1 MELKE
6 IQRKVDMKKRD
17 IIFGALL
24 CFVGGAIDGY
34 SYVMRGGVLA
44 TAQTGNLLLL
54 GIHISNG
61 NWTRALSYVLP
72 ILCFMLGTCLA
83 KLAYEKIC
91 RNDMR
96 KWQEGIMLTEVAVFV
111 ILGFIGARVPN
122 LLANATISFFS
133 SMQYCAFRNFGEDAP
148 FSTVFSTGN
157 MRSFVDN
164 IYEGTVHKNR
174 TAIKRSVGYAIMI
187 IVFALGALSSNLF
200 SMVLG
205 YQSCWLVSAI
215 LLIACV
221 FRRIKR

>member
-1 MELKE
+1 
-6 IQRKVDMKKRD
+6 MKKRD
-17 IIFGALL
+17 VIFGASL
-24 CFVGGAIDGY
+24 CFAGGAIDGY

-44 TAQTGNLLLL
+44 TAQTANLLLL

-61 NWTRALSYVLP
+61 NWTRALNYVLP
-72 ILCFMLGTCLA
+72 ILCFMLGTYLA
-83 KLAYEKIC
+83 KLAYEKIYH
-91 RNDMR
+91 NDMR
-96 KWQEGIMLTEVAVFV
+96 KWQEGIMLTEVAVFI
-111 ILGFIGARVPN
+111 ILGFVGAILPD

-133 SMQYCAFRNFGEDAP
+133 SMQYCAFRSFGEDAP
-148 FSTVFSTGN
+148 FATVFSTGN

-164 IYEGTVHKNR
+164 VYEGTMHKNR
-174 TAIKRSVGYAIMI
+174 VAMKRSVGYAIML

-215 LLIACV
+215 LLIACA